1 MNTEGPGIEQL
12 EDAAL
17 RLELQFPGLHVRF
30 ASVVGRRLSHL
41 AGTASDI
48 PGEQRTLE
56 VSPGLVAIASGRIP
70 PGIVELMEDLFDNDP
85 AAQA

>member
-1 MNTEGPGIEQL
+1 VSADGPGIEQL

-30 ASVVGRRLSHL
+30 ASVMGRRLSHI

-56 VSPGLVAIASGRIP
+56 VSSGLVAVVSGRIP
-70 PGIVELMEDLFDNDP
+70 PDIEELMEDLFDSDP